1 MINSSAPGQN
11 AHYFADDIL
20 KRILMNEKFCISI
33 SDPLKFVPKGAVDN
47 KAALGQVMAWRW
59 TGNKPLPEPMMTQF
73 IDAYM
78 QH

>member
-11 AHYFADDIL
+11 GHHFTDDIS
-20 KRILMNEKFCISI
+20 KHFFMNEKFCITI
-33 SDPLKFVPKGAVDN
+33 SNSLEFVPKGAVDN
-47 KAALGQVMAWRW
+47 KAALGQVAAWRW